1 MVKHVILQI
10 IHIVIDINRNFLQW
24 FTIFFGIIFA
34 DTAMQKQK
42 LYNELHKTTT
52 RKFKKRQV
60 YSSFSDNIWDAD
72 LASMQLISRYNK
84 GTRFKLCVI
93 HVFSKYALVTSSK
106 DKKK

>member
-42 LYNELHKTTT
+42 LYNELHKTTI

-60 YSSFSDNIWDAD
+60 YSSSSDNIWDAA
-72 LASMQLISRYNK
+72 LAGMQ
-84 GTRFKLCVI
+84 
-93 HVFSKYALVTSSK
+93 
-106 DKKK
+106 